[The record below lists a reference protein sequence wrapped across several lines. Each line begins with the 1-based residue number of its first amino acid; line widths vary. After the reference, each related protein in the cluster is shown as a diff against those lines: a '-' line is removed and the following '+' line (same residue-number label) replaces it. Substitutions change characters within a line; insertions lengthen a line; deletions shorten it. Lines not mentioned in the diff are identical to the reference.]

1 MPEVVAG
8 IALPEGD
15 PGAAFDVAQTL
26 AAASRGFERTRSVTQ
41 AAVAAVPSWQGLASL
56 SFRNSCATYEQA
68 GEVATAACDRASTA
82 VRRYGEVFEEGYERV
97 KRLQRE
103 AEDCE
108 ERLEEAERRVRDAS
122 GRGQAARERAT
133 DAMLRSPLDGGLSL
147 AQQASAQREAE
158 DAEADRRRAQNEAD
172 AAREEL
178 ERLKMKAEEEHEK
191 IEEAGREAGLAVED
205 AQRGLPAAEFPSPPA
220 AAGGIPAG
228 GRLKVPDPG
237 ESVADRLFGRD
248 YVYPEDAI
256 QVLENGGG
264 AALLRS
270 LGRVLVGG
278 AKAGPRRTR
287 LTPGGGLKAHEG
299 TGRGHT
305 LGKHVGLTDDQL
317 RARLANLPRASTFR
331 DRALAEDA
339 VSGAL
344 TANRSGVQYWLKHSS
359 KDVLVIEQEFNR
371 EIGRSIARGE
381 AGSQAASKARIV
393 LFRDGSPLGYH
404 VRTAYPVP

>member
-1 MPEVVAG
+1 
-8 IALPEGD
+8 
-15 PGAAFDVAQTL
+15 
-26 AAASRGFERTRSVTQ
+26 
-41 AAVAAVPSWQGLASL
+41 
-56 SFRNSCATYEQA
+56 
-68 GEVATAACDRASTA
+68 
-82 VRRYGEVFEEGYERV
+82 
-97 KRLQRE
+97 
-103 AEDCE
+103 
-108 ERLEEAERRVRDAS
+108 
-122 GRGQAARERAT
+122 
-133 DAMLRSPLDGGLSL
+133 
-147 AQQASAQREAE
+147 
-158 DAEADRRRAQNEAD
+158 
-172 AAREEL
+172 
-178 ERLKMKAEEEHEK
+178 MKAEEEHEK

-220 AAGGIPAG
+220 AAGVIPAG

-248 YVYPEDAI
+248 YVYPEDAT

-264 AALLRS
+264 GALLRS

-299 TGRGHT
+299 AGRGHT
-305 LGKHVGLTDDQL
+305 LSRHVGLTDDQL
-317 RARLANLPRASTFR
+317 RARLAQVPRASTFR

-344 TANRSGVQYWLKHSS
+344 TANRSGLQYWVKHSS
-359 KDVLVIEQEFNR
+359 EDVLVIEQKFNR
-371 EIGRSIARGE
+371 EIGRSIAKGE
-381 AGSQAASKARIV
+381 AGSQGASKARIV